1 MRVENQGSRKASG
14 ALRFRRAPSLRMCEA
29 SVAVSPKLWPR
40 CAAVS
45 PKLWLHHLDYP
56 FRSEFLNFMPTVSA
70 SRGSAPRSR
79 LAEGG
84 HVDAPVANMDDAWGT
99 IEEIVSWLDDSSTLP
114 PETEK
119 LLRIM
124 KLTEEAGEVTQA
136 VVGTLGQNPRKGITH
151 TWEDVQ
157 AELCDVIFTAMV
169 ALTTLTPDARQTFQ
183 SHLARVAGRSLSE
196 PSATAAIP

>member
-1 MRVENQGSRKASG
+1 
-14 ALRFRRAPSLRMCEA
+14 
-29 SVAVSPKLWPR
+29 
-40 CAAVS
+40 
-45 PKLWLHHLDYP
+45 
-56 FRSEFLNFMPTVSA
+56 
-70 SRGSAPRSR
+70 
-79 LAEGG
+79 
-84 HVDAPVANMDDAWGT
+84 MDDAWGT
-99 IEEIVSWLDDSSTLP
+99 IEKIVSWLDDSSTLP

-136 VVGTLGQNPRKGITH
+136 VAGTLGQNPRKGVTH

-169 ALTTLTPDARQTFQ
+169 ALVTLTPDARQAFQ

-196 PSATAAIP
+196 PSTTAAIP